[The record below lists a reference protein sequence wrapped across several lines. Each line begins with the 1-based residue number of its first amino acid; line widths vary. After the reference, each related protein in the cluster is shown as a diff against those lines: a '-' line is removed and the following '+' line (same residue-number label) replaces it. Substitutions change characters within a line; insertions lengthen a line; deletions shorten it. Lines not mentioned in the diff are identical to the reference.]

1 MIQYVSSQRFLGCSK
16 TDATGENLSEANE
29 MTTRIAK
36 AAWAGAAL
44 FILFVVGCGGK
55 SGNAEAA
62 PPADQAAGGTDANG
76 LTAFQMENGIG
87 PITEVV
93 SVGKIDEEKAEEGE
107 KTFTEKCSACHKM
120 AERYVGPA
128 LGEVTVRRTP
138 TYVMNMILAPDQMYT
153 KHPTA
158 RGLLAEFMTPMPNLG
173 LTQDQARALL
183 EYLRTQAPGSKKDD

>member
-1 MIQYVSSQRFLGCSK
+1 
-16 TDATGENLSEANE
+16 
-29 MTTRIAK
+29 MTSRMTK

-44 FILFVVGCGGK
+44 LILTVVGCGGAK

-62 PPADQAAGGTDANG
+62 PPADQAAAGTDANG
-76 LTAFQMENGIG
+76 LTAFQMENGVG
-87 PITEVV
+87 PLTEAVN
-93 SVGKIDEEKAEEGE
+93 VGKIDHEKAEEGE

-153 KHPTA
+153 NHPTA
-158 RGLLAEFMTPMPNLG
+158 RQLLAEYMTPMPNLA
-173 LTQDQARALL
+173 LTQDQARSIL
-183 EYLRTQAPGSKKDD
+183 EYLRTQAPGAKKQD

>member
-1 MIQYVSSQRFLGCSK
+1 
-16 TDATGENLSEANE
+16 
-29 MTTRIAK
+29 MTSRMAK
-36 AAWAGAAL
+36 AGWAGAAL
-44 FILFVVGCGGK
+44 LILPLIGCGGAK

-62 PPADQAAGGTDANG
+62 PPADQDAATSDGNG

-93 SVGKIDEEKAEEGE
+93 KVGTIDEEKAEEGE
-107 KTFTEKCSACHKM
+107 KIFTEKCSACHKM

-138 TYVMNMILAPDQMYT
+138 TYVMNMILAPDQMYG

-158 RGLLAEFMTPMPNLG
+158 RQLLAEYMTPMPNLG
-173 LTQDQARALL
+173 LTQDQARSIL
-183 EYLRTQAPGSKKDD
+183 EYLRTQAPGSEKHD

>member
-1 MIQYVSSQRFLGCSK
+1 MMSR
-16 TDATGENLSEANE
+16 
-29 MTTRIAK
+29 MAK

-44 FILFVVGCGGK
+44 LILAVTGCGGAK
-55 SGNAEAA
+55 SGNADAA
-62 PPADQAAGGTDANG
+62 PPADQASAGTDANG
-76 LTAFQMENGIG
+76 LTAFQMENGVG

-93 SVGKIDEEKAEEGE
+93 QVGEIDHEKAEAGE

-138 TYVMNMILAPDQMYT
+138 TYVMNMILAPDQMYG

-158 RGLLAEFMTPMPNLG
+158 RGLLAEYMTPMPNLG
-173 LTQDQARALL
+173 LTQDQARSIL
-183 EYLRTQAPGSKKDD
+183 EYLRTQAPGSKKNS

>member
-1 MIQYVSSQRFLGCSK
+1 MTSRM
-16 TDATGENLSEANE
+16 AN
-29 MTTRIAK
+29 AG
-36 AAWAGAAL
+36 WAGAAL
-44 FILFVVGCGGK
+44 LLLALVGCGGAK

-62 PPADQAAGGTDANG
+62 PPADQAAGGTDASG
-76 LTAFQMENGIG
+76 LTAFQMENGVG

-93 SVGKIDEEKAEEGE
+93 QVGEIDHEKAEAGE

-158 RGLLAEFMTPMPNLG
+158 HQLLAEYMMQMPNLG
-173 LTQDQARALL
+173 LTPDQARSVL
-183 EYLRTQAPGSKKDD
+183 EYLRTQAGGSEKHD

>member
-1 MIQYVSSQRFLGCSK
+1 M
-16 TDATGENLSEANE
+16 
-29 MTTRIAK
+29 AK
-36 AAWAGAAL
+36 AGWAGTAL
-44 FILFVVGCGGK
+44 LLAVVGCGGSK

-62 PPADQAAGGTDANG
+62 PAADQAAAATDPDG

-87 PITEVV
+87 PMTEVV
-93 SVGKIDEEKAEEGE
+93 NVGKIDEEKAEEGE

-120 AERYVGPA
+120 GERYVGPA

-158 RGLLAEFMTPMPNLG
+158 RQLLAEYMTPMPNLG
-173 LTQDQARALL
+173 LTQDQARSIL
-183 EYLRTQAPGSKKDD
+183 EYLRTQAPGSEKDD